1 SDRDWSAVSTSMR
14 KAAAR
19 GMVAAMAMTGMR
31 RLTTSLGIVGKTP
44 PEEILYTRA
53 PEFLSRMRQPQRLAF
68 LESVHWAYGA
78 LGGAVFGMLPGRARR
93 MRLAGPVYGLLVWA
107 GFEAGIAP
115 ALGLPRTSQPRPIER
130 IALLSDHI
138 LYGLIVASAE
148 EEHPADRA
156 EVVAVD
162 ARPEPAVRM
171 GESTATM

>member
-1 SDRDWSAVSTSMR
+1 
-14 KAAAR
+14 
-19 GMVAAMAMTGMR
+19 
-31 RLTTSLGIVGKTP
+31 
-44 PEEILYTRA
+44 
-53 PEFLSRMRQPQRLAF
+53 
-68 LESVHWAYGA
+68 
-78 LGGAVFGMLPGRARR
+78 